1 MIPGDNLLMLVLFL
15 IFCFAAL
22 IQLFF
27 WLWFY
32 MAPYYYRSV
41 SNNNGKEPVSVI
53 ICARN
58 EAENLRN
65 FLPSVLKQDY
75 PSYEVIVV
83 NDCSEDSSYDVLGQ
97 LLIQFPHLRVSS
109 INKDPKF
116 THNKK
121 FAQFIG
127 IKAAMNE
134 ILIFTDADC
143 EPVSDKWLLYM
154 TSNFDNNTDIVLGYG
169 GYLTRAGLLNKY
181 IRYDS
186 MFIAMQYIGMSIK
199 GIPYMGVGRNLAYRR
214 SLFFRNKG
222 FGTHNHV
229 ISGDDDLFV
238 NSVASKANTNVE
250 FREESHTRSIPSASF
265 TEFFKQKQRH
275 FTTAKFYK
283 TGHKLLLLLEP
294 FTRMLFYTTFAIT
307 ISVLYLWP
315 VIIAIFGLRLIGQIV
330 VLALARKKFNEK
342 GLLFFTLIFD
352 IFSPVL
358 NGIMY
363 FRSFRIRSERNI
375 WK

>member
-1 MIPGDNLLMLVLFL
+1 
-15 IFCFAAL
+15 
-22 IQLFF
+22 
-27 WLWFY
+27 